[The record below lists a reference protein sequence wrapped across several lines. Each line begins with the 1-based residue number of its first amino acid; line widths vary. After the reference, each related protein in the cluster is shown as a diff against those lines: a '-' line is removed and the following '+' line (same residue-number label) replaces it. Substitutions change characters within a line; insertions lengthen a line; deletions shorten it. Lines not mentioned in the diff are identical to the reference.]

1 MASVGSQGND
11 NISNYLYV
19 DYYSIEPSGEDM
31 SIVFSQKGNELITW
45 ETNTNINAGVDF
57 ELFRGRLGGTVE
69 YFNRKTSDMLF
80 WFSVLLRWVIRATTP
95 MSATCGTAVS
105 KSTCTEP
112 RSRRRF
118 PVEPHAEHVPLQ
130 KQGHQAGFRA

>member
-1 MASVGSQGND
+1 MWTTIRSK
-11 NISNYLYV
+11 
-19 DYYSIEPSGEDM
+19 PSGEDM

-80 WFSVLLRWVIRATTP
+80 WFSVAPSMGYSATTP
-95 MSATCGTAVS
+95 
-105 KSTCTEP
+105 
-112 RSRRRF
+112 SRR
-118 PVEPHAEHVPLQ
+118 HAEQRFQNRPARNPIQ
-130 KQGHQAGFRA
+130 TKNFRWNLTPEHAPATKTRSQPACRA